1 MLNIDMGIG
10 LFKPGQMIGRFFD
23 RPAVTR
29 ALDAATLEALSK
41 SGAFVRRT
49 AKGLIRNR
57 KKVSKPGQP
66 PSNRTGYLREF
77 IYFAYDDKRQAV
89 VVGPAR
95 LNGRAARNLA
105 ARTLEFGGPVVFK
118 EHLVA
123 DPAGKVFW
131 TVNVGVNKHLGQT
144 RTGTATIQP
153 RPYMMPALMKN
164 LPKIPAQFANAL
176 TST

>member
-1 MLNIDMGIG
+1 MLNIDLGIG
-10 LFKPGQMIGRFFD
+10 LLKPGQAIRRFFD
-23 RPAVTR
+23 KPAVTN
-29 ALDAATLEALSK
+29 ALDKATLDALSR

-57 KKVSKPGQP
+57 KRSSKPGQP
-66 PSNRTGYLREF
+66 PSNRTGFLREF

-105 ARTLEFGGPVVFK
+105 GRTLEFGGPVVFK
-118 EHLVA
+118 EHFVA
-123 DPAGKVFW
+123 DDAGKVFW
-131 TVNVGVNKHLGQT
+131 TVNVANNKHLGQT
-144 RTGTATIQP
+144 RTSTATIQP
-153 RPYMMPALMKN
+153 RPYMMPALMEN

-176 TST
+176 TPT